1 MVVVD
6 DRELL
11 FTELER
17 WSRSLKECP
26 GRRTMVNVQVR
37 EAHDAILALLHRVRE
52 KREVNQLLQDE
63 AWIAMSTELTVLN
76 AEIHRL
82 TEIDLARQYIERTAA
97 RDPFEGSWI
106 NKGFTDLLRQQAKRW
121 RAKGLFRNGETGQVV
136 VVGGGAMPQTQIALH
151 HALQCDVISVDRDEE
166 SVEVCR
172 RVLRRAGYGHLRVV
186 HDCGITYDYG
196 DAYLVVVATLVAERH
211 LVAKR
216 VARTSAA
223 FFAPR
228 TPVALHAVWRK
239 PVDER
244 RVRAAGWR
252 RIDYFE
258 PRDSSVAALLYKKVR
273 CCV

>member
-1 MVVVD
+1 MSVAE
-6 DRELL
+6 RRAL

-17 WSRSLKECP
+17 WSRSLKEFS
-26 GRRTMVNVQVR
+26 GRRTMVNARVR
-37 EAHDAILALLHRVRE
+37 EAHDKILALLHCVRDQ
-52 KREVNQLLQDE
+52 REVHQLLRDE
-63 AWIAMSTELTVLN
+63 AWIAMSSELTALN

-82 TEIDLARQYIERTAA
+82 TEIDLARQYIEKSAA

-106 NKGFTDLLRQQAKRW
+106 NKGFTDLLRQQANRW
-121 RAKGLFRNGETGQVV
+121 KAKGLFRNGEAGPVV
-136 VVGGGAMPQTQIALH
+136 VVGGGAMPQTQVALH
-151 HALQCDVISVDRDEE
+151 HALQCDVVSVDRDEE

-172 RVLRRAGYGHLRVV
+172 RVLRRAGYRHLRVA
-186 HDCGITYDYG
+186 HDDGVKYDYS
-196 DAYLVVVATLVAERH
+196 DAYLVVVATLVADRH